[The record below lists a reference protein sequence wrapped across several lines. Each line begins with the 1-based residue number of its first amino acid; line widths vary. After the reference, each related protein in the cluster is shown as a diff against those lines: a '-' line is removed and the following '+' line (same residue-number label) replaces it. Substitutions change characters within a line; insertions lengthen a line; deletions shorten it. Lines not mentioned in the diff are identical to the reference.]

1 MSTVSLRFSQVDVF
15 AESSFR
21 GNPLAVVHDADEL
34 SSAHMQ
40 QIASWTHLSETA
52 FLMRSG
58 DATADYKV
66 RIFTPTTELP
76 FAGHPTLGA
85 CAAWLAAG
93 GVAKHQGFV
102 VQDCAKGLVR
112 LKRDLTPSSISRPV
126 LRFDLAFEAP
136 SLSIEPIEPEKR
148 LAFCEALGVAER
160 DLIDMAR
167 LDNGPIWY
175 AFWIKSHET
184 LMGLEPDH
192 AKLARLGKIGIA
204 SLLTTKLKSSK
215 PVIHEADPHV
225 IPQIAVRAF
234 AAAVGVNEDPVTG
247 SLNAALAQWLMAKAY
262 LPRHYQA
269 HQGQRL
275 GRDGLVDLKLD
286 DADRLWVGGCSTI
299 VIQGSIQV
307 DALL

>member
-1 MSTVSLRFSQVDVF
+1 MHNVSLRFSQVDVF
-15 AESSFR
+15 AESNFR

-34 SSAHMQ
+34 TSAHMQ
-40 QIASWTHLSETA
+40 QIASWTNLSETA

-112 LKRDLTPSSISRPV
+112 LKRERASRSISQPA
-126 LRFDLAFEAP
+126 LRFELAFEAP
-136 SLSIEPIEPEKR
+136 PVSIEPIEPEKK
-148 LAFCEALGVAER
+148 LAFCEALGVDEC

-175 AFWIKSHET
+175 AFWIKSHEM
-184 LMGLEPDH
+184 LMSLEPDH

-204 SLLTTKLKSSK
+204 SLFTTQLKSSK
-215 PVIHEADPHV
+215 PAINEADRHA

-234 AAAVGVNEDPVTG
+234 AAALGVNEDPVTG
-247 SLNAALAQWLMAKAY
+247 SLNAALAQWLIAKAY

-269 HQGQRL
+269 RQGQRL
-275 GRDGLVDLKLD
+275 GRDGLVDLRLD

-299 VIQGSIQV
+299 VIQGSIQ
-307 DALL
+307 AGAML